1 MTPSRKHTQSG
12 ATVLEFTLSL
22 SVLIPLLIGV
32 YVFGFRLVR
41 NQQTDQITRDLAHM
55 YSRGVDFT
63 QSGAATEAATLAN
76 QFGLTSTG
84 TSVVIFSTV
93 TLETAAACNAATGS
107 NNCTNLNKPVFTQQ
121 VAIGNTTANS
131 SAYGTPVSNGVLP
144 ATSGVSNDYSTNVS
158 SSAQATNTWAVAYN
172 FGTVITLTSGQF
184 AYMVEM
190 FNNTPDLNVPGLT
203 GSPQVY
209 SRAIF

>member
-1 MTPSRKHTQSG
+1 MKSVQHKQSG

-41 NQQTDQITRDLAHM
+41 AQQVDQITRDLAHM

-63 QSGAATEAATLAN
+63 QSGAAGEAGTLAN

-84 TSVVIFSTV
+84 NSVVIFSTIQI
-93 TLETAAACNAATGS
+93 ETATACKAATGNTS
-107 NNCTNLNKPVFTQQ
+107 CRNLNQPVFTEQ
-121 VAIGNTTANS
+121 VAIGNTSANKS
-131 SAYGTPVSNGVLP
+131 VFGVPTSTGTLP
-144 ATSGVSNDYSTNVS
+144 ATPNVSNDYSTSVS
-158 SSAQATNTWAVAYN
+158 LTDQAISTWAAANYFNNVLALN
-172 FGTVITLTSGQF
+172 SGEVT
-184 AYMVEM
+184 YVVEM
-190 FNNTPDLNVPGLT
+190 FNNTPDLSVPGLT
-203 GSPQVY
+203 GAPQVY

>member
-1 MTPSRKHTQSG
+1 MKNAKHTQSG

-41 NQQTDQITRDLAHM
+41 AQQVDQITRDLAHM

-63 QSGAATEAATLAN
+63 QSGAASEAGTLAN

-84 TSVVIFSTV
+84 NSVVIFSTIQI
-93 TLETAAACNAATGS
+93 ETSTACKAATG
-107 NNCTNLNKPVFTQQ
+107 NNTCTNLNQPVFTQQ
-121 VAIGNTTANS
+121 VAIGNTSANS
-131 SAYGTPVSNGVLP
+131 SVFGVPTSSGSLP

-158 SSAQATNTWAVAYN
+158 LTAQATNTWAVANN
-172 FGTVITLTSGQF
+172 FNSVLALNSGEIT
-184 AYMVEM
+184 YVVEM
-190 FNNTPDLNVPGLT
+190 FNNTPDLSVPGLT
-203 GSPQVY
+203 GAPQVY